1 MPDWWRC
8 SSPAAASSAIFMH
21 DVQCSGFPLLDGRDP
36 AQPQLHNLSNFIS
49 PY

>member
-36 AQPQLHNLSNFIS
+36 ATTDQ
-49 PY
+49 